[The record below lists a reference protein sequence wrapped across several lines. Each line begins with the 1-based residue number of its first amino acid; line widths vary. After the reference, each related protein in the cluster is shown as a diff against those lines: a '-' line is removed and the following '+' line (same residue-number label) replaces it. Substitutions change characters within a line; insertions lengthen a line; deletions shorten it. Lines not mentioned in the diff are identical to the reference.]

1 MTNLLENSYILHNSQ
16 LLAMALPVEIIEYLL
31 DSEEKSEQSI
41 PTSTSETSQRLDFSI
56 TIIIPAYNE
65 AKRILS
71 SVRRIIEYCTYQNW
85 DYEVIIVEDGST
97 DATVNLILDLI
108 SKDNRIKL
116 ISNKKRLGKG
126 RAVKQGVLAAEKKY
140 VSYMDADL
148 SADPSEL
155 ERLLLF
161 IDEFDIVVGSRIL
174 QGELPLTNRPFIRSF
189 LSHCYSKLFRTMFR
203 TVSVYDPQCGLKL
216 FKSNAAH
223 KLLSQTQTG
232 GFAFDCEV
240 LVKASRLGLTIKE
253 VPIIWR
259 HSYGSKVSLLHE
271 IVTMAKDLLLVWYND
286 KVCKTLKDKDVNPA
300 QPVEC

>member
-1 MTNLLENSYILHNSQ
+1 
-16 LLAMALPVEIIEYLL
+16 MAVPARRIGYFIDKEGE
-31 DSEEKSEQSI
+31 SGHSI
-41 PTSTSETSQRLDFSI
+41 PGLTSQIPRLDFSI

-65 AKRILS
+65 EERLQTS
-71 SVRRIIEYCTYQNW
+71 MQRIIEYCTSQYW

-97 DATVNLILDLI
+97 DGTLDIIHDLI

-116 ISNKKRLGKG
+116 ISSKERLGKG
-126 RAVKQGVLAAEKKY
+126 RAIRHGVFAAEKKY

-161 IDEFDIVVGSRIL
+161 IDKFDIVVGSRIL
-174 QGELPLTNRPFIRSF
+174 RGELPPINRPFIRSF

-216 FKSNAAH
+216 FKAH
-223 KLLSQTQTG
+223 VAHTILSQTETD

-240 LVKASRLGLTIKE
+240 LVKASKLGLTIKE
-253 VPIIWR
+253 VPIIWK

-271 IVTMAKDLLLVWYND
+271 IGVMARDLLSVWYKD
-286 KVCKTLKDKDVNPA
+286 KVSKTV
-300 QPVEC
+300 